1 MTEIFFIVGL
11 GRSATSALAEVLGR
25 HPRLA
30 VAPGS
35 SFALD
40 LQREYGDVRWDRER
54 IAAFCRDLSWQAGI
68 DAWQLDMKRL
78 AARLYVRE
86 ASLSYAEV
94 CRQVYVSYAE
104 DRLGRE
110 APAWVGDHTPGHAL
124 AVGRLARIFPQAR
137 FVHVTRDYRD
147 QIYEQ
152 TRAIEPH
159 LTGREVAPSRLVGWL
174 PRWVNIKPSAMIAQR
189 WKEYNQRIL
198 TLTRRA
204 PERTLWLRHEDLVAY
219 PEHELTRVCRFL
231 DLRFDPNL
239 LTPGVLAPV
248 AAPRRSSL
256 GPRWQ
261 QLPESELRRIEAICG
276 EFGERFGY
284 RATVHGE
291 ASLSL
296 PTRLMMWCGTSSVIA
311 ESLAAQLVPVA
322 LRRGAV
328 GAYRSVA
335 VRLHAW
341 RGAGGT
347 LP

>member
-1 MTEIFFIVGL
+1 MTHLFFIVGL
-11 GRSATSALAEVLGR
+11 GPSATSPLAEVLGR

-30 VAPGS
+30 VVSGS

-40 LQREYGDVRWDRER
+40 LQREYGDGRWDRER
-54 IAAFCRDLSWQAGI
+54 IAAFCHDLSWQAGI
-68 DAWQLDMKRL
+68 AAWQLDMKRL

-86 ASLSYAEV
+86 ASLSYAEA

-104 DRLGRE
+104 DRLGCD
-110 APAWVGDHTPGHAL
+110 APAWVGDHTPAHAL
-124 AVGRLARIFPQAR
+124 AVGRLERIFPYAR

-152 TRAIEPH
+152 TRATRPP
-159 LTGREVAPSRLVGWL
+159 TPSRQVASRLLGWL
-174 PRWVNIKPSAMIAQR
+174 PLWVNLKPSAAMAQR
-189 WKEYNQRIL
+189 WNEYNQRIL
-198 TLTRRA
+198 ALSRRA

-219 PEHELTRVCRFL
+219 PEHELSRVCRFL
-231 DLRFDPNL
+231 DLRFDPSL
-239 LTPGVLAPV
+239 LTPDVMASGD
-248 AAPRRSSL
+248 APRRSSL

-261 QLPESELRRIEAICG
+261 QLPESELRRIESICG

-296 PTRLMMWCGTSSVIA
+296 ATRLLMWYGTTSVIA
-311 ESLAAQLVPVA
+311 ESLAAQLVPAA
-322 LRRGAV
+322 LRRGAL

-335 VRLHAW
+335 VRLHAG

>member
-1 MTEIFFIVGL
+1 MTHLFFIVGL
-11 GRSATSALAEVLGR
+11 GRSATSALAEALGR
-25 HPRLA
+25 HPR
-30 VAPGS
+30 VAIATGS
-35 SFALD
+35 SFVLD

-54 IAAFCRDLSWQAGI
+54 IAAFCRDLSWQPGI
-68 DAWQLDMKRL
+68 AAWQLDMKRL

-86 ASLSYAEV
+86 ASLSYAEA

-104 DRLGRE
+104 DRLGRA
-110 APAWVGDHTPGHAL
+110 APAWIGDHTPTHAL
-124 AVGRLARIFPQAR
+124 AVGRLERIFPHAV

-152 TRAIEPH
+152 IRATQPS
-159 LTGREVAPSRLVGWL
+159 TPPRQVVSRLLRWL
-174 PRWVNIKPSAMIAQR
+174 PLWVNLKPTAAIAQR
-189 WKEYNQRIL
+189 WNEYNQRIL
-198 TLTRRA
+198 ALSRRA

-231 DLRFDPNL
+231 DLRFDASL
-239 LTPGVLAPV
+239 LAPDPPTPSD
-248 AAPRRSSL
+248 APRRSSL

-261 QLPESELRRIEAICG
+261 QLPEAELRRIEAICG

-284 RATVHGE
+284 RATVHGG

-296 PTRLMMWCGTSSVIA
+296 PTRLLMWYGTTSVIA
-311 ESLAAQLVPVA
+311 ESLVAQLVPAA
-322 LRRGAV
+322 LRRSAAD
-328 GAYRSVA
+328 AYRSVA
-335 VRLHAW
+335 VRLHAG

>member
-11 GRSATSALAEVLGR
+11 GRSATSSLAEVLGR

-30 VAPGS
+30 VASGS

-40 LQREYGDVRWDRER
+40 LQRKYGDVRWERER
-54 IAAFCRDLSWQAGI
+54 IAAFCRDLARQAGI
-68 DAWQLDMKRL
+68 AAWQLDMPRL

-86 ASLSYAEV
+86 ASLSYTEV

-104 DRLGRE
+104 DRFGRE
-110 APAWVGDHTPGHAL
+110 APAWVGDCTPAHAL
-124 AVGRLARIFPQAR
+124 AVGPLDRIFPHAR

-147 QIYEQ
+147 QVYEQ
-152 TRAIEPH
+152 TRATPPEARPGQ
-159 LTGREVAPSRLVGWL
+159 LAARLLGWL
-174 PRWVNIKPSAMIAQR
+174 PIRVNLKPSAAIAQR
-189 WKEYNQRIL
+189 WNEYNRRIL
-198 TLTRRA
+198 ALSRRA
-204 PERTLWLRHEDLVAY
+204 PERTLWLRHEDLLAY

-231 DLRFDPNL
+231 DLPFDASL
-239 LTPGVLAPV
+239 LTPDGPAPGD
-248 AAPRRSSL
+248 ALRRSSL

-284 RATVHGE
+284 RATVRGE

-296 PTRLMMWCGTSSVIA
+296 PTRLLMWYGTTSVIA
-311 ESLAAQLVPVA
+311 ESLAARLLPAELRHRA
-322 LRRGAV
+322 L

-335 VRLHAW
+335 VRLHAG
-341 RGAGGT
+341 RVANGT

>member
-35 SFALD
+35 AFALD

-54 IAAFCRDLSWQAGI
+54 IAAFCRDLSWQAGMA
-68 DAWQLDMKRL
+68 DWQLDMKRL

-86 ASLSYAEV
+86 ASLSYPEV

-124 AVGRLARIFPQAR
+124 AVGRLDRIFPHAR

-152 TRAIEPH
+152 TRSIEPR
-159 LTGREVAPSRLVGWL
+159 LRVRELGPRLLDRL
-174 PRWVNIKPSAMIAQR
+174 PMWVNLKPSAAIAQR

-239 LTPGVLAPV
+239 LTPGVLA
-248 AAPRRSSL
+248 ASDAPRRSSL

-261 QLPESELRRIEAICG
+261 QLPESELRLIEAICG

-296 PTRLMMWCGTSSVIA
+296 PTRLMMWYGTTSVIA
-311 ESLAAQLVPVA
+311 ESLAAQLVPTAV
-322 LRRGAV
+322 RRGAL
-328 GAYRSVA
+328 GAYRSIA
-335 VRLHAW
+335 VRFHAA